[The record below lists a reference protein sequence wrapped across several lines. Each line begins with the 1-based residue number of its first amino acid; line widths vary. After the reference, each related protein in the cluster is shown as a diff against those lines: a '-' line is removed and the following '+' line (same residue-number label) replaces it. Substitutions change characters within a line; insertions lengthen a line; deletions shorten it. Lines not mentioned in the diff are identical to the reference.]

1 MSTTD
6 NMTRKELP
14 KKLEDD
20 LNNVKYYKYT
30 TENNKDNNNEK
41 TSQKLT
47 KFFDDSIEKTMY
59 DEVFGPLLNRGL
71 YINMLWIWCTVLYK
85 DLFYSCINYHIK
97 PLGILYHT
105 LLLLHVSF

>member
-1 MSTTD
+1 
-6 NMTRKELP
+6 
-14 KKLEDD
+14 
-20 LNNVKYYKYT
+20 
-30 TENNKDNNNEK
+30 
-41 TSQKLT
+41 
-47 KFFDDSIEKTMY
+47 MY